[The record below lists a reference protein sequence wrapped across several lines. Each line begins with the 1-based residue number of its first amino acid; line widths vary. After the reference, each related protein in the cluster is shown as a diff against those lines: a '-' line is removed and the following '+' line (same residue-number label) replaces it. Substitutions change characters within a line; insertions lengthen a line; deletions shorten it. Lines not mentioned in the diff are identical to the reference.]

1 VFLIMFKTGHALPL
15 RQRRT
20 WCPRMSRGGHAE
32 CPHKMGHSWTWHRPV
47 HWLDSAR
54 NRTRTGTFRVREQ
67 SVSAFSPRQQSCPR
81 TIHVH
86 AQATASIVRERAA
99 AADVNCPQTVH
110 SHELST
116 SVNWLRTQSVRR
128 HGLARNYPCRCIAV
142 SILPPINFPVH
153 VRIIPAHV
161 LI

>member
-1 VFLIMFKTGHALPL
+1 MFKTGHALPL
-15 RQRRT
+15 RERRT

-32 CPHKMGHSWTWHRPV
+32 FPRNIRRLWTWHRPV
-47 HWLDSAR
+47 HGIDSAE
-54 NRTRTGTFRVREQ
+54 NGTRTETFRVREQ

-86 AQATASIVRERAA
+86 AQATASTVRERVAA
-99 AADVNCPQTVH
+99 TDVTCPQTVSSREH
-110 SHELST
+110 ST
-116 SVNWLRTQSVRR
+116 SANRSRTQFDRDC
-128 HGLARNYPCRCIAV
+128 GLAKNYPPRCIV
-142 SILPPINFPVH
+142 VFILPSINCQVH